1 MVPPMEQMFPTAEEG
16 EEVQRKTTLLN
27 YRIWGEFIWIFFF
40 QRHVSQNVHI
50 FFHGSVL
57 TLKHAIHIRA
67 IRYFLYE

>member
-40 QRHVSQNVHI
+40 KDMS
-50 FFHGSVL
+50 
-57 TLKHAIHIRA
+57 LKMSR
-67 IRYFLYE
+67 FSSMGQF